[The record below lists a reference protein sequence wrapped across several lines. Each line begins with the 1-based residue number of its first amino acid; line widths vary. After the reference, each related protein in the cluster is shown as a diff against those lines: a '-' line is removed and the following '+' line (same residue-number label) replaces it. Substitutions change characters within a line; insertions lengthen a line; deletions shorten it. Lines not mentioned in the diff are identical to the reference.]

1 MLLIPKVNNFEY
13 GWAKGDSFGKVGGG
27 SWVVDVSSVTLV
39 WKGRHEKVKTDMVCK
54 PALKNIAEDLA
65 ETMAKHLP

>member
-1 MLLIPKVNNFEY
+1 MLFR
-13 GWAKGDSFGKVGGG
+13 SG